1 MRRGVRIRALWL
13 AAFAVLTATFAAAP
27 AEAARWRVS
36 GTISGTYAN
45 SIGKDTPC
53 PASFEQRTTLAV
65 KLRPRLVTE
74 YRRDL
79 NGFAAPMRVSIAGNW
94 SLSGSYSPISESD
107 GSSCEPAK
115 PVTCAGKVIGG
126 SSRFERQRLARIVFT
141 RVRGRL
147 VASFDEMTPMSEDAD
162 YRPELDPACN
172 GGESRSSTRPV
183 FALGGGIGTIT
194 ARNFRFAHGRALGR
208 RAFTV
213 TGPTQRRQGC
223 TPSSY
228 LTTYDRCTEQ
238 LEHQGAPPLH
248 PGSHEALTPAI
259 AVVGRP
265 PLVAA
270 AGLVEAFLAALD
282 RLFVALAA
290 ARR

>member
-1 MRRGVRIRALWL
+1 MRVALVARRSWL
-13 AAFAVLTATFAAAP
+13 LSVAALASVLVAAP
-27 AEAARWRVS
+27 ADAARWRVS

-53 PASFEQRTTLAV
+53 SASFEQRTTLAV

-79 NGFAAPMRVSIAGNW
+79 NGFAAPMRASIAGNW
-94 SLSGSYSPISESD
+94 SLSGSYSPISETD

-115 PVTCAGKVIGG
+115 PVSCAGKVIGG
-126 SSRFERQRLARIVFT
+126 SSRYERQRLARIVFN

-147 VASFDEMTPMSEDAD
+147 VASFDEMTPVSEDAD

-183 FALGGGIGTIT
+183 FALGGGIGTVT
-194 ARNFRFAHGRALGR
+194 ARNFRFPHRRALGR

-213 TGPTQRRQGC
+213 TGPTQRREGC

-228 LTTYDRCTEQ
+228 ATTYDRCTER
-238 LEHQGAPPLH
+238 
-248 PGSHEALTPAI
+248 SSI
-259 AVVGRP
+259 RV
-265 PLVAA
+265 
-270 AGLVEAFLAALD
+270 
-282 RLFVALAA
+282 RLRFSPV
-290 ARR
+290 RRKR